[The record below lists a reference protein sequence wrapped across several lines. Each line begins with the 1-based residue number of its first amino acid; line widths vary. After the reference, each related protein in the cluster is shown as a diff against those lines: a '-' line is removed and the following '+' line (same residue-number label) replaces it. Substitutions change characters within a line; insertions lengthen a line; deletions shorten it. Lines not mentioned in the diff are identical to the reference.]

1 MHKIA
6 EIKISYTSNKLVHD
20 KIKSSS
26 EAHKLFLDT
35 WNLKTMEFQEEFKII
50 LLNRANEPLGIYP
63 LSKGGTSSTVVDSK
77 ILFSVALKCH
87 ASGVILAH
95 NHPSGNK
102 NPSGEDISITKS
114 LIKVGK
120 LLDVIILDHIILTND
135 GYFSFADSGM
145 MNIN

>member
-26 EAHKLFLDT
+26 EAYKLFLNN

-63 LSKGGTSSTVVDSK
+63 LSKGGTAGTVVDSK

-114 LIKVGK
+114 LIEGGK
-120 LLDVIILDHIILTND
+120 LLDVTILDHIILTNE